1 MKINKQYLSIVL
13 ILIGNY
19 KNKITRINCV
29 FLVFMSSHY
38 MKLFTLV
45 KKFFKKS
52 CFCIILPYNFL
63 FKTAPLCLFLFIF
76 LSCIDKIK
84 LLASI
89 RKKLALGEH
98 RSPIW
103 KTIIDSTQTFL
114 TYIIIT
120 LIMYVNIWK

>member
-1 MKINKQYLSIVL
+1 
-13 ILIGNY
+13 
-19 KNKITRINCV
+19 
-29 FLVFMSSHY
+29 MSSHY

-45 KKFFKKS
+45 KNFFKKS

-120 LIMYVNIWK
+120 LIICKYLEIKPRIKKTISHWARFPILV